1 MVVVVSSERPQRV
14 VLTALCTRRGWPCVE
29 CDSVRSARRTLLRV
43 QPRVVVVRHQLNDG
57 YSDDVIGLLRAS
69 DTRTPARVIVLAAA
83 GLTAPV
89 EARQIVLGADVVHRD
104 PIRIEVVLAQI
115 DRYRAVGHSQLSRRR
130 NGPAKSLVFAGARI
144 DPLKR
149 TLRHGRRVVELTP
162 REVELVRVLNDSD
175 GQVATYELLYSEI
188 LGRPFRGDTS
198 NMRVLLGKLTSS
210 FRAAKLDL
218 RSSVEVIPKSG
229 YRYRTNAEA

>member
-1 MVVVVSSERPQRV
+1 
-14 VLTALCTRRGWPCVE
+14 
-29 CDSVRSARRTLLRV
+29 LLRV
-43 QPRVVVVRHQLNDG
+43 RPWVVVVRHQLSDG
-57 YSDDVIGLLRAS
+57 YSDDVIGLLQATES
-69 DTRTPARVIVLAAA
+69 RTPARVIVLAAA

-115 DRYRAVGHSQLSRRR
+115 ERYRALGRSQRSRPR
-130 NGPAKSLVFAGARI
+130 NGPARFLALAGARI

-149 TLRHGRRVVELTP
+149 TLSHGRRVVELTP
-162 REVELVRVLNDSD
+162 REVELVRVLHDSD

-218 RSSVEVIPKSG
+218 RSAVEVIPKSG
-229 YRYRTNAEA
+229 YRYRANARA